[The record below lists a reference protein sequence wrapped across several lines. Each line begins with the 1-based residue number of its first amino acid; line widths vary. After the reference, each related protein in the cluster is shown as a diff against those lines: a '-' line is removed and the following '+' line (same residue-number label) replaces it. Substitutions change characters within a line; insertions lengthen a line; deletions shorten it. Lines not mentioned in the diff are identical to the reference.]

1 MFYNYMPSRPSFV
14 QKQIKQTKP
23 FSSLEAEAGVGLVI
37 VADILRRG
45 CAAVVEQ
52 GGVTAQQYNVLR
64 ILRGAGEEGLP
75 TREVAARLIEKS
87 PGITRF
93 IDQLEARGLL
103 ERRRS
108 TRDRR
113 QVFCTITQAGLEL
126 LRKLDKPIE
135 EWERQSLSMFH
146 RRELKQL
153 LQFLE
158 RIHSFQAQRKEK
170 RHGRNE
176 SD

>member
-1 MFYNYMPSRPSFV
+1 MFYDYMPSGPSFV
-14 QKQIKQTKP
+14 HKQIKQQTP
-23 FSSLEAEAGVGLVI
+23 FASLQAEAGVGLVI
-37 VADILRRG
+37 VADLLRRR

-64 ILRGAGEEGLP
+64 ILRGAGGGGLP
-75 TREVAARLIEKS
+75 TREIAARLIEKS

-126 LRKLDKPIE
+126 LSKLDKPVEAWE
-135 EWERQSLSMFH
+135 EQSLSMLN
-146 RRELKQL
+146 RQKLKQL
-153 LQFLE
+153 LHFLE
-158 RIHSFQAQRKEK
+158 RIYSLEVKGKEK
-170 RHGRNE
+170 RNGRKG